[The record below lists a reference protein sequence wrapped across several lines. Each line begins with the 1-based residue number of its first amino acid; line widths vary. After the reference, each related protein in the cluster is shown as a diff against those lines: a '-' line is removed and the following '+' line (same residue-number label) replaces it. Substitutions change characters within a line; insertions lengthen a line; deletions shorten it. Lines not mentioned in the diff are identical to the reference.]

1 VGEFVIESVVAAS
14 ANDYLETKIVNP
26 SDYILGSAYPNPF
39 NPTTSMMLTLKS
51 DSYISVTVH
60 NLNGQQVA
68 TLVNGR
74 LVADSYELKWDATNH
89 PSGVYFILFDNN
101 SIVEK
106 QKITL
111 VK

>member
-1 VGEFVIESVVAAS
+1 MQLRLS
-14 ANDYLETKIVNP
+14 
-26 SDYILGSAYPNPF
+26 
-39 NPTTSMMLTLKS
+39 S
-51 DSYISVTVH
+51 DSYVSVTVH

-68 TLVNGR
+68 TLVNGT
-74 LVADSYELKWDATNH
+74 LEANSYELTWDASNS

-101 SIVEK
+101 NIIEK